1 MELFVSWLVKQISM
15 GIIVILGGEF
25 REWSEGKKRGEKTI
39 SHPGP
44 STVQELSSVSGK
56 YQTEDS
62 VPPALDMCHSH

>member
-44 STVQELSSVSGK
+44 GTVQELSSVSGK
-56 YQTEDS
+56 Y
-62 VPPALDMCHSH
+62 